1 MTKENYKEPINKP
14 EQAIEPPP
22 ALFGSWKNLYL
33 LVIGNLAF
41 MIILF
46 YLFTLYFQ

>member
-1 MTKENYKEPINKP
+1 MIKDLDKATLEK
-14 EQAIEPPP
+14 QTDVEPPP

-33 LVIGNLAF
+33 LVIGNLVF

-46 YLFTLYFQ
+46 YLFTLAFQ